1 MEVGTL
7 RNDPRFQALR
17 SKGDG
22 APEAVAAYFGL
33 CRQTY
38 LFDRVDIWV
47 EVSHDLVLH
56 ESQTEKSEK
65 ISYEEK
71 SDQVPS
77 PQKPGKEPSSFDFVA
92 LKNKTEPKRV
102 IKWETAGQSF

>member
-22 APEAVAAYFGL
+22 APEAVVTYFGSCL
-33 CRQTY
+33 ETY
-38 LFDRVDIWV
+38 LLDKVDIWV
-47 EVSHDLVLH
+47 VVSHGLVLQ
-56 ESQTEKSEK
+56 ESQTEKFKK
-65 ISYEEK
+65 IRYEEK

-77 PQKPGKEPSSFDFVA
+77 PQKPGKDPSSTDFVV
-92 LKNKTEPKRV
+92 LDNGTEPKRV
-102 IKWETAGQSF
+102 IKWETAG